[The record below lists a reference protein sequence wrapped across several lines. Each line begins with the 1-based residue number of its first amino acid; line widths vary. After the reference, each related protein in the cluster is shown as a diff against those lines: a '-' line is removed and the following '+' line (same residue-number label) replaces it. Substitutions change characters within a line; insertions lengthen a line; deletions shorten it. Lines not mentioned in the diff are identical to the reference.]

1 MDTWL
6 IALFKLDNLMFA
18 NPIWL
23 WAIFLWPLLWGVQAL
38 LQRKWGKQPD
48 DLSQLKTQSQLQVKH
63 PLVDQL
69 HQNTLELEPTPSHIS
84 LFQLGLN
91 LLRGVLIVSL
101 AITLAQ
107 PEKIQILP
115 PDTPQKTVR
124 DIVFVIESSASLLLP
139 DYQINGLPE
148 SRMNVVKL
156 VLDQFIAG
164 LKGNRFEIILTHI
177 SANDAKR
184 FDKVAEKMSREGF
197 PNYYGYQR
205 FGEDSKSWQQGK
217 EIAHS
222 GKRLKGAKE
231 KLLVSAYQSYLFN
244 RWLSQ
249 RVNLSQVVTQKKP
262 VEAAEILGYPIPLV
276 KELAKQKQFFKLFI
290 GEALMQYPYGKQSYC
305 KDTYHASLRF
315 QKKEI
320 SPTGLLAGDKV
331 SRAKADAGYLEERHD
346 DDELTSLRGDRR
358 FAWIWA
364 EAFSSQYNKETQTLT
379 VRFTLPKGAYAT
391 AFLEEIGKFSLR
403 PERKKIIT

>member
-164 LKGNRFEIILTHI
+164 LKGNRFGFIIYADHAYTLMPLTYDQTAARLNLNRLKPYLAGRLDHAMGEALGLALKQTEQTEKGGDLNSSPPLKRIIVLI
-177 SANDAKR
+177 SDGLSQPSRLPISEAIHYAQTL
-184 FDKVAEKMSREGF
+184 KVPIYTIGI
-197 PNYYGYQR
+197 G
-205 FGEDSKSWQQGK
+205 
-217 EIAHS
+217 AHS
-222 GKRLKGAKE
+222 KQSDKRQYTGLLYQPLEAQSLKTIAAATQADYFQVG
-231 KLLVSAYQSYLFN
+231 SGDD
-244 RWLSQ
+244 
-249 RVNLSQVVTQKKP
+249 LSQVLQKIN
-262 VEAAEILGYPIPLV
+262 AAEGVPLTMPPN
-276 KELAKQKQFFKLFI
+276 Q
-290 GEALMQYPYGKQSYC
+290 
-305 KDTYHASLRF
+305 T
-315 QKKEI
+315 
-320 SPTGLLAGDKV
+320 
-331 SRAKADAGYLEERHD
+331 RH
-346 DDELTSLRGDRR
+346 TAHYQRP
-358 FAWIWA
+358 
-364 EAFSSQYNKETQTLT
+364 LT
-379 VRFTLPKGAYAT
+379 VAVITL
-391 AFLEEIGKFSLR
+391 FLYLILSLIWVYR
-403 PERKKIIT
+403 QQSKTKEHQT

>member
-164 LKGNRFEIILTHI
+164 LKGNRFGFTIYADHAYTLMPLTHDQTAARLNLNRLKPYLAGRLDHAMGEALGLALKQTEQTEKGGDLNSSPPLKRIIVLI
-177 SANDAKR
+177 SDGLSQPSRLPISEAIHYAQTL
-184 FDKVAEKMSREGF
+184 KVPIYTIGI
-197 PNYYGYQR
+197 G
-205 FGEDSKSWQQGK
+205 
-217 EIAHS
+217 AHS
-222 GKRLKGAKE
+222 KQSDKRQYTGLLYQPLEAQSLKTIAAATQADYFQVG
-231 KLLVSAYQSYLFN
+231 SGDD
-244 RWLSQ
+244 
-249 RVNLSQVVTQKKP
+249 LSQVLQKIN
-262 VEAAEILGYPIPLV
+262 AAEGVPLTMPPN
-276 KELAKQKQFFKLFI
+276 Q
-290 GEALMQYPYGKQSYC
+290 
-305 KDTYHASLRF
+305 T
-315 QKKEI
+315 
-320 SPTGLLAGDKV
+320 
-331 SRAKADAGYLEERHD
+331 RH
-346 DDELTSLRGDRR
+346 TAHYQRP
-358 FAWIWA
+358 
-364 EAFSSQYNKETQTLT
+364 LT
-379 VRFTLPKGAYAT
+379 VAVITL
-391 AFLEEIGKFSLR
+391 FLYLILSLIWVYR
-403 PERKKIIT
+403 QQSKTKEHQT